1 MVIMVTLEASFKQF
15 VRGGCFIATEE
26 EFLPKKNNMMPLTI
40 FVNICEK
47 CVRSY
52 KLQEATS
59 KFLIIS

>member
-15 VRGGCFIATEE
+15 VRGGCFMATER
-26 EFLPKKNNMMPLTI
+26 KNVCQKNNIMPLTI
-40 FVNICEK
+40 FVNICET